1 MAHLLEL
8 TKRYLVA
15 SGLALMEV
23 SSGMVPVSPESLL
36 QCGRV
41 LVVGI
46 KVSSVLMI
54 LKLST
59 LLITLLWLRVFLSYY
74 QQERLLKTKR
84 RYDIMSVRESTLH
97 KSMITLSR
105 YYISLNNISILCA
118 LKLLSSVRLHIF

>member
-1 MAHLLEL
+1 MHPLHSSHPVMAHLLEL

-46 KVSSVLMI
+46 K
-54 LKLST
+54 
-59 LLITLLWLRVFLSYY
+59 
-74 QQERLLKTKR
+74 ERLLKTKR

-105 YYISLNNISILCA
+105 YYVSE
-118 LKLLSSVRLHIF
+118 